1 MMVVAFMSFWVGA
14 FVGILAVAFVFG
26 ATAKEKEQE
35 IYKKGFNAG
44 YQSRW
49 GDDGKEK
56 IWQD

>member
-1 MMVVAFMSFWVGA
+1 MMVVAFMSFLVGA
-14 FVGILAVAFVFG
+14 FIGVLAVAFVFG

-49 GDDGKEK
+49 GDDGK
-56 IWQD
+56 